1 MSPRNTFDQYVFPSL
16 KDLEANPVLPHLAVS
31 ALSNIDAL
39 AEDVWDAIGRPG
51 TSANYRDTLAA
62 DLIELAYARDVH
74 DIHKHG
80 MLGRKSLVLPNG
92 RRPEVTY
99 IRAGVHAVAL
109 TLQNGRTSIALEVA
123 RTCVDWWE
131 RKLTQLGWPPS

>member
-1 MSPRNTFDQYVFPSL
+1 MAKTAKHR
-16 KDLEANPVLPHLAVS
+16 AVS
-31 ALSNIDAL
+31 ALSYIDVL
-39 AEDVWDAIGRPG
+39 AEDVWNAIGRQPG
-51 TSANYRDTLAA
+51 RSAGDYRDILAK

-99 IRAGVHAVAL
+99 IGAGLHAVAL
-109 TLQNGRTSIALEVA
+109 TLQNGRTIIALEVA
-123 RTCVDWWE
+123 RTCVNWWE